1 MIFAPLEQFE
11 ILSIVNL
18 NIFSLDISIT
28 NFLVMQIITGF
39 FFMFILFCNSAE
51 NFSFYYTPNSW
62 QKLIEST
69 FNVIYQLIS
78 DVITKDSETHLPILI
93 LLFYYILLSNVIGLI
108 PYSFTA
114 TSHVITTFFLSFS
127 VFLGINFITIEK
139 YGLKS
144 FALFLPSNTQFL
156 LAIILVPI
164 EFVAYLSK
172 PVSLG
177 VRLFINLMAGHI
189 LIKIIVGF
197 SWNLLLLETNT
208 TILFFI
214 PLVTLVI
221 LFGLELG
228 VALIQ
233 TYVFMILVCI
243 YLDDA
248 L

>member
-11 ILSIVNL
+11 ILSLLNL
-18 NIFSLDISIT
+18 NIFGLDVSIT
-28 NFLVMQIITGF
+28 NFLIMQLISCLMLVF
-39 FFMFILFCNSAE
+39 VLFCNSAE
-51 NFSFYYTPNSW
+51 KFSFYYVPNSW
-62 QKLIEST
+62 QKLFELI
-69 FNVIYQLIS
+69 FNIIFQLIT
-78 DVITKDSETHLPILI
+78 DIITKESKTYVPILV
-93 LLFYYILLSNVIGLI
+93 LLFNYILFSNLIGLI

-127 VFLGINFITIEK
+127 VFIGINFITIEK

-156 LAIILVPI
+156 LALILVPI

-197 SWNLLLLETNT
+197 SWNLLILENSLS
-208 TILFFI
+208 ILCLI
-214 PLVTLVI
+214 PLLTLVI

-233 TYVFMILVCI
+233 TYVFMILVCM

>member
-11 ILSIVNL
+11 ILSLLNL
-18 NIFSLDISIT
+18 KIFSLDISIT
-28 NFLVMQIITGF
+28 NFLIMQILSCLVLI
-39 FFMFILFCNSAE
+39 FILFCNSAE
-51 NFSFYYTPNSW
+51 NFSFYYKPNSW
-62 QKLIEST
+62 QKLFEVT
-69 FNVIYQLIS
+69 FNVIYQLVS
-78 DVITKDSETHLPILI
+78 DVITKDSETYLPVLV
-93 LLFYYILLSNVIGLI
+93 LLFNYILFSNLLGLI

-114 TSHVITTFFLSFS
+114 TSHVITTFYLSFS
-127 VFLGINFITIEK
+127 VFLGINFITVEK
-139 YGLKS
+139 YGFRS
-144 FALFLPSNTQFL
+144 FALFLPANTQFL

-197 SWNLLLLETNT
+197 SWNLLLVENWVS
-208 TILFFI
+208 ILFLI
-214 PLVTLVI
+214 PLLTLVI

>member
-11 ILSIVNL
+11 ILSIFNL
-18 NIFSLDISIT
+18 TIFSLDVSIT
-28 NFLVMQIITGF
+28 NFLIMQLLSI
-39 FFMFILFCNSAE
+39 FILILILFFNSAD
-51 NFSFYYTPNSW
+51 NFSFYYKPNAW
-62 QKLIEST
+62 QKLFEIT
-69 FNVIYQLIS
+69 FNVICQLVS
-78 DVITKDSETHLPILI
+78 DVVTKDSETYLPILV
-93 LLFYYILLSNVIGLI
+93 LLFYYILFSNVFGLI

-114 TSHVITTFFLSFS
+114 TSHVITTFYLSFS
-127 VFLGINFITIEK
+127 VFLGINFITVEK
-139 YGLKS
+139 YGFRS
-144 FALFLPSNTQFL
+144 FALFLPANTQFL
-156 LAIILVPI
+156 LALILVPI

-177 VRLFINLMAGHI
+177 VRLFINIMAGHI

-197 SWNLLLLETNT
+197 SWNLLAVKSWVST
-208 TILFFI
+208 LFI
-214 PLVTLVI
+214 VPLITLVI